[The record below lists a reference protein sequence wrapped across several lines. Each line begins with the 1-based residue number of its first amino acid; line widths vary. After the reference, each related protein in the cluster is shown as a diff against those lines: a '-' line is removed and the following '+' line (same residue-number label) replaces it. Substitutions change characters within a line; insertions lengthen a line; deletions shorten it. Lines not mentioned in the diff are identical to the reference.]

1 MTTVIVNH
9 DEAKPPGLPFYHPQG
24 PLGDLGSSPLPF
36 SSASSWE
43 SGFTLFSSA
52 PCHNTLPAFCMAD
65 AQYRT
70 VSTWACSP
78 ELALPPWRLVL
89 ARDLR
94 AWDHGS
100 VLLELSLPGLTHEHQ
115 WAWLRAEETFCGC
128 PLVDAT
134 LTLLSLLVAFLQLAA
149 PGHLRLCG
157 PRVAV
162 QPPQMPSRPEEMAW
176 RELCG
181 TLSSPSDPSH
191 GRPHGGRVPS
201 PSRFPGPRPSR
212 LEEARPFIH
221 SRGVHLLWTSHGYFS
236 GEVTEG
242 SGLAEVL
249 RR

>member
-1 MTTVIVNH
+1 MDPLLSSSLLRAPGNRASPCSH
-9 DEAKPPGLPFYHPQG
+9 LPPATIPFLRSAWQMLSTG
-24 PLGDLGSSPLPF
+24 PSVHGPVLRSL
-36 SSASSWE
+36 
-43 SGFTLFSSA
+43 
-52 PCHNTLPAFCMAD
+52 PCHRGGWSLPGTSG
-65 AQYRT
+65 RGT
-70 VSTWACSP
+70 T
-78 ELALPPWRLVL
+78 
-89 ARDLR
+89 
-94 AWDHGS
+94 GS

-134 LTLLSLLVAFLQLAA
+134 LTLPSFLVAFLQLAA

-162 QPPQMPSRPEEMAW
+162 QPPQMPSRPEETAW

-181 TLSSPSDPSH
+181 TLSSPSDPSRGRPH
-191 GRPHGGRVPS
+191 GGCVPSPSDPSHGHPHGGRVPS

-221 SRGVHLLWTSHGYFS
+221 SRGVHLLWTSHGHFS

>member
-1 MTTVIVNH
+1 MDPLLSPSLLRAPGNRASPCSH
-9 DEAKPPGLPFYHPQG
+9 LPPATIPFLRSARQMLSTG
-24 PLGDLGSSPLPF
+24 PSVHGPVLRSL
-36 SSASSWE
+36 
-43 SGFTLFSSA
+43 
-52 PCHNTLPAFCMAD
+52 PCHRGGWSLPGTSG
-65 AQYRT
+65 RGT
-70 VSTWACSP
+70 T
-78 ELALPPWRLVL
+78 E
-89 ARDLR
+89 
-94 AWDHGS
+94 S

-134 LTLLSLLVAFLQLAA
+134 LTLPSLLVAFLQLAA
-149 PGHLRLCG
+149 PRHLRLCG
-157 PRVAV
+157 LRVAM
-162 QPPQMPSRPEEMAW
+162 QPPQMPSRPEETAW

-181 TLSSPSDPSH
+181 TLSSPLDPSH

-221 SRGVHLLWTSHGYFS
+221 SRGVHLLWTSRGHFS

-249 RR
+249 QRGCAPS

>member
-1 MTTVIVNH
+1 MTLDPLLSPSLLRAPGNRASPCSH
-9 DEAKPPGLPFYHPQG
+9 LPPATIPFLRFAWQMLSIGLSVHG
-24 PLGDLGSSPLPF
+24 PVLRSL
-36 SSASSWE
+36 
-43 SGFTLFSSA
+43 
-52 PCHNTLPAFCMAD
+52 PCH
-65 AQYRT
+65 RGG
-70 VSTWACSP
+70 W
-78 ELALPPWRLVL
+78 
-89 ARDLR
+89 
-94 AWDHGS
+94 
-100 VLLELSLPGLTHEHQ
+100 SLPGTSGRGTTGLSFWSFLCPASHREHQ
-115 WAWLRAEETFCGC
+115 WAWLRAEEIFCGC

-162 QPPQMPSRPEEMAW
+162 QPPQMPSCPEEMAW

-181 TLSSPSDPSH
+181 TLSSPSDPSR

-201 PSRFPGPRPSR
+201 PSRFPSPRPSR

-221 SRGVHLLWTSHGYFS
+221 SRGVHLLWTSRGHFS

-249 RR
+249 QRGCAPS